1 MKTVITLIFKLKA
14 LVIGNKFDL
23 GGDVQ
28 IKFNVNVII
37 IMTSILTSTCLT
49 SIVILHYHR
58 VRWCKLHIYRI
69 CGPSDLSV
77 AASAEAVRKKVY
89 TGRGKWPT

>member
-37 IMTSILTSTCLT
+37 IMTSILTS
-49 SIVILHYHR
+49 IAILHYHR

-69 CGPSDLSV
+69 CRPSDLIV
-77 AASAEAVRKKVY
+77 AA
-89 TGRGKWPT
+89 GREE

>member
-37 IMTSILTSTCLT
+37 IMTAIA
-49 SIVILHYHR
+49 ILHYHR

-69 CGPSDLSV
+69 CRPSDLSV
-77 AASAEAVRKKVY
+77 AA
-89 TGRGKWPT
+89 GREE